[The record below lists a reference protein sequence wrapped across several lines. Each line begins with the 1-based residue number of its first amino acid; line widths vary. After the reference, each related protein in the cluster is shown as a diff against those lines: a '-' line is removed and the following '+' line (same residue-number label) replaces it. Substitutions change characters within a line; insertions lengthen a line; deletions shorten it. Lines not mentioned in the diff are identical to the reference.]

1 MNDHEKKGPDPDAER
16 GERQHPSEVVDPPH
30 DSKVSPATA
39 KEPERPDPNGLKGRP
54 PRSGN

>member
-1 MNDHEKKGPDPDAER
+1 MNDHEKKGPDEER
-16 GERQHPSEVVDPPH
+16 GERQHPSDVTDPPH